1 MLSSPEGGIP
11 TETPWPPAP
20 SLLLTMGPAADAI
33 AVDDDVTI
41 AADDDFGHFKDEE
54 ITYLKFWTSKWSFKP
69 VSFFSI

>member
-11 TETPWPPAP
+11 TATPLPPAP

-41 AADDDFGHFKDEE
+41 AADDDFGHFKDEGSL
-54 ITYLKFWTSKWSFKP
+54 T
-69 VSFFSI
+69 